1 MEQPLGAELVGTEG
15 TCCNIRLTFYCI
27 IQTRKK
33 TATVRAVKSEK
44 LSLGDN
50 CMTKSKPAL
59 IGIRQLTPSKHKS
72 VGFMTFSSNLWSFVA
87 FCFFVW
93 FRLSGNERMRG

>member
-1 MEQPLGAELVGTEG
+1 MNGTTSRSRTG
-15 TCCNIRLTFYCI
+15 GKNGGNLHHPNKKKN
-27 IQTRKK
+27 KK
-33 TATVRAVKSEK
+33 TATVRAAKSEK

>member
-1 MEQPLGAELVGTEG
+1 
-15 TCCNIRLTFYCI
+15 
-27 IQTRKK
+27 
-33 TATVRAVKSEK
+33 
-44 LSLGDN
+44 
-50 CMTKSKPAL
+50 MTKSKTAL